1 MKEIN
6 KEQLNNLY
14 GGVTSITG
22 QVLNAVVNVYKI
34 LKDAGYSMGS
44 GIRRISEDNLCP
56 LEWKKYVIIY
66 WYFYY
71 L

>member
-1 MKEIN
+1 
-6 KEQLNNLY
+6 
-14 GGVTSITG
+14 
-22 QVLNAVVNVYKI
+22 
-34 LKDAGYSMGS
+34 MGS

>member
-14 GGVTSITG
+14 GGATSITG

-56 LEWKKYVIIY
+56 LE
-66 WYFYY
+66 
-71 L
+71 